1 MQYSVQSRHR
11 IFVKDYL
18 SFTKHM
24 GKIQV
29 KPWIVNIAK
38 RLLIELS
45 NVPQMCLKLLQKEQF
60 KETVGAPCDLNVCK

>member
-11 IFVKDYL
+11 IFVKGYL

-29 KPWIVNIAK
+29 KP
-38 RLLIELS
+38 
-45 NVPQMCLKLLQKEQF
+45 
-60 KETVGAPCDLNVCK
+60 